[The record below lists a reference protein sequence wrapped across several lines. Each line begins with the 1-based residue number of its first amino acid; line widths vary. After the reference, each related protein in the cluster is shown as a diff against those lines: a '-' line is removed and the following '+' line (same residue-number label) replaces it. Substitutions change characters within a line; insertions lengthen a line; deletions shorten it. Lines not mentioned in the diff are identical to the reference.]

1 MTPSRAAPPSSAR
14 THRTNLPLRICASG
28 RARSLRAARR
38 PLAQRAARDDATG
51 CVEWL

>member
-28 RARSLRAARR
+28 RARS
-38 PLAQRAARDDATG
+38 QRAARDDATG